1 MAGILIRALCIVGVA
16 AVVGSA
22 ASAAASTQAPGC
34 PASSRHPVGDPRR
47 VYAVP
52 DGCIWLVSPSSTR
65 ASFGPVVR
73 LRINAK
79 TRTEPLSRDPFGDA
93 YGYCGVSSF
102 YVSGRFLTIT
112 ASKAWLGQ
120 NTGCIAIHGG
130 QMIWF
135 ESLRTDGYLRQI
147 ATSVP
152 WHTP

>member
-1 MAGILIRALCIVGVA
+1 MGMLIRALCAVGVTVA
-16 AVVGSA
+16 IGSA
-22 ASAAASTQAPGC
+22 ASATASTHAPRC
-34 PASSRHPVGDPRR
+34 PTSSRYPVGDPRR

-52 DGCIWLVSPSSTR
+52 DGCVWLVSPSSIR

-73 LRINAK
+73 LRVKGK

-93 YGYCGVSSF
+93 YGYCSVSSF
-102 YVSGRFLTIT
+102 YVSGRYLTIT

-120 NTGCIAIHGG
+120 NAGCVRIIGG

-135 ESLRTDGYLRQI
+135 ESLRTDGYLHQI

-152 WHTP
+152 WRP